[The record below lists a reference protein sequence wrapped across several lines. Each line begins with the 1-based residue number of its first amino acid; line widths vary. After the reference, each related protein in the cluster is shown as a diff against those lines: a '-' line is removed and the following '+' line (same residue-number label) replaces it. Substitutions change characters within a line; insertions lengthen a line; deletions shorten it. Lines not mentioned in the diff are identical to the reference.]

1 MLLDT
6 NLPQKNANTSRL
18 STLLKQND
26 GYDLSLGSRIGGLT
40 SDIRRNSLGHTIRD
54 VRGQMRLELDTLAGG
69 ALAGCIILV

>member
-26 GYDLSLGSRIGGLT
+26 GYDLSIGSRIGGLT

-54 VRGQMRLELDTLAGG
+54 VRGQMRLDIETPAGG
-69 ALAGCIILV
+69 PLAGCLLLV